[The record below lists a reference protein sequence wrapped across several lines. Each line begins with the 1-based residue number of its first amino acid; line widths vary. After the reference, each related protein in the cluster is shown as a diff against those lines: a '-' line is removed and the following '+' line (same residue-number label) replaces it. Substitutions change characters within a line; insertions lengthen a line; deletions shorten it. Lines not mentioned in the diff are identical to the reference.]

1 MTPKQIDN
9 KYHKKLSE
17 VFEEY
22 YSGAVELCSATMKD
36 ASLDDSDKDNNVYV
50 YNYENYDMKI
60 LKLDE
65 FSKMIKNTR
74 TKQGYQPYIPSAVD
88 AVCID
93 SENNWYLIE
102 FKNQAFGGRMVKKYK
117 R

>member
-1 MTPKQIDN
+1 MKPKQIDN
-9 KYHKKLSE
+9 KYYKKLLE
-17 VFEEY
+17 VFESY
-22 YSGAVELCSATMKD
+22 YSSAVEKCSATMKD

-65 FSKMIKNTR
+65 FSKIIKNTR
-74 TKQGYQPYIPSAVD
+74 TMQGYKPYIPSAVD

-93 SENNWYLIE
+93 SENN
-102 FKNQAFGGRMVKKYK
+102 
-117 R
+117 